1 MCTAERTWGMFR
13 LLLAAAVR
21 YQNLA
26 DRLYSISGHAVDMVK
41 EDHERAARPAVRANA
56 KWRTILKSSIDDL
69 VKRRYSCRTYVER
82 PIEATDRETLS
93 EFLAS
98 LGTGPLGSHTRF
110 SLVAAT
116 ETDRESLKGLGT
128 YGFVKG
134 AAGFIVGAVEPGPTD
149 MEDYGYGLE
158 QAVLAATDIG
168 LGTCWLGGTFT
179 KSSFARKIHATRS
192 EVVPAVVAVGY
203 PAEGSKGGW
212 VRGRAGS
219 DRRLPHEQLFWE
231 ERPGEP
237 LDLSRAAGYSE
248 VLEAVR
254 WAPSASNK
262 QPWRVVRSGDDWRF
276 YLQRKKGYGKGS
288 ALSSLLRL
296 ADLQRVDMGIAM
308 CHFELVAREHGLT
321 GLWVVERPPPH
332 TVATG
337 LEYTVSWMPA

>member
-1 MCTAERTWGMFR
+1 M
-13 LLLAAAVR
+13 
-21 YQNLA
+21 
-26 DRLYSISGHAVDMVK
+26 
-41 EDHERAARPAVRANA
+41 
-56 KWRTILKSSIDDL
+56 KSSIDDL

-82 PIEATDRETLS
+82 PIEAADRQALS

-98 LGTGPLGSHTRF
+98 LGTGPLGSRTRF

-116 ETDRESLKGLGT
+116 EEDRESLKGLGT
-128 YGFVKG
+128 YGFIKG
-134 AAGFIVGAVEPGPTD
+134 ATGFIVGAAAAGPKN

-158 QAVLAATDIG
+158 QAVLAATDLG

-179 KSSFARKIHATRS
+179 KSSFARKIEATRS

-203 PAEGSKGGW
+203 PADGSKGGW
-212 VRGRAGS
+212 VRERAGS
-219 DRRLPHEQLFWE
+219 DRRLPREQLFWE
-231 ERPGEP
+231 GGPEEP
-237 LDLSRAAGYSE
+237 LDLSHAAGYSE

-262 QPWRVVRSGDDWRF
+262 QPWRVVRSGENWHF

-308 CHFELVAREHGLT
+308 CHFELVARERGLA
-321 GLWVVERPPPH
+321 GRWAVQQPAFDAMPP
-332 TVATG
+332 G
-337 LEYTVSWMPA
+337 LEYTVSWIPT